1 MALFEKSRVPSAFIA
16 EGMQDISRSFA
27 ERVDVDGTTYVWFHF
42 LCKTFSVKR
51 DQLGGQQ
58 YSQDSSDDPE
68 ALDQTQ
74 EDYDW
79 LKPGCILKIR
89 SQQAPPRPPARART
103 SSSGTTVLAA
113 HTEPLVE
120 LMCFGAPST
129 VGDRF
134 RKLKDIAIC
143 DDLVQ
148 DPYVLLEVV
157 FEGMYKVLDSTGW
170 AISNVFGQIE
180 RVGTCVRCILQC
192 SFVTDGR

>member
-1 MALFEKSRVPSAFIA
+1 MALFEKLHVPSAFIA
-16 EGMQDISRSFA
+16 ESMQDISRSFA

-42 LCKTFSVKR
+42 LCKTFSIKR
-51 DQLGGQQ
+51 DQLVGQR
-58 YSQDSSDDPE
+58 YPQDGSDGSK

-79 LKPGCILKIR
+79 LKPGCVLKMR

-103 SSSGTTVLAA
+103 SSSGATICAA
-113 HTEPLVE
+113 RTEPLVE
-120 LMCFGAPST
+120 LLCFGAPST

-180 RVGTCVRCILQC
+180 KVGACLHCVCRSVFVQC
-192 SFVTDGR
+192 